1 MWSTPP
7 PVLPSTETVELII
20 QICKIDQI
28 FARFLWIKIYFL
40 IPSEAYIT
48 VLISNTNIITFD
60 LCLRKESD
68 ELLQKRIKL
77 IEVIY
82 LKKLC
87 WIYAQKIKTFLSF
100 PSLTTSLWSSGK
112 IKDWLLFRGLDPL
125 MIFTFTSFIQRSSN
139 SSRRHYLETIA
150 LYFLSKRNTK
160 STLDDWRIV

>member
-1 MWSTPP
+1 MWSTPA
-7 PVLPSTETVELII
+7 PVLPSTETVNHWNM
-20 QICKIDQI
+20 QNRSNFCKVSLNKNLFSDS
-28 FARFLWIKIYFL
+28 LWSL
-40 IPSEAYIT
+40 YIT

-100 PSLTTSLWSSGK
+100 PPRTTSLWSSGK
-112 IKDWLLFRGLDPL
+112 IKRLTTFQRFRSPDD
-125 MIFTFTSFIQRSSN
+125 FHF
-139 SSRRHYLETIA
+139 
-150 LYFLSKRNTK
+150 YFLYPEIFK
-160 STLDDWRIV
+160 

>member
-1 MWSTPP
+1 MINKSDAGMMRSHLICDPLRLQFFP
-7 PVLPSTETVELII
+7 ALKQLII
-20 QICKIDQI
+20 EICKIDQI

-100 PSLTTSLWSSGK
+100 PPRTTSLWSSGK
-112 IKDWLLFRGLDPL
+112 IKRLTTSQRFRSLDD
-125 MIFTFTSFIQRSSN
+125 FHF
-139 SSRRHYLETIA
+139 
-150 LYFLSKRNTK
+150 YFLYPEIFK
-160 STLDDWRIV
+160 